1 MKCLKGLLLVGLTST
16 FFTANGYA
24 VGGEISDV
32 SSDEEVVGI
41 SQGAPVVKGR
51 KALVAASRGAFASS
65 DVNLTADVLKEV
77 AIQTA
82 KNKLLKI
89 KPELDLTVWESVE
102 EVLLTNDP
110 KSIVILLDKLVTKK
124 VARLGTG
131 SQREASFKM
140 IISSIARS
148 LSKTIL
154 SPSKKTDSMDSLNVY
169 DEHASGSPDD
179 YSNEY

>member
-1 MKCLKGLLLVGLTST
+1 MKCLKGLLLVRLTSI

-24 VGGEISDV
+24 VADDVSDV
-32 SSDEEVVGI
+32 SDGEEEVTRI
-41 SQGAPVVKGR
+41 THGAPVVTTR
-51 KALVAASRGAFASS
+51 KSLTNSGSTFASS
-65 DVNLTADVLKEV
+65 DANLTADVLKEV
-77 AIQTA
+77 TIQTA

-140 IISSIARS
+140 VISSIARS
-148 LSKTIL
+148 LSKAIL